1 MGYCSARCRVE
12 AWDSYHQAECRL
24 LDVLHCSGVGKHGL
38 LAFRTLIKVD
48 RQTLQVYAQDE
59 EEEEASNH
67 DDIEG
72 GTAAAA
78 AVYDSSDY
86 GTIHR
91 LVGNTSKRTVADL
104 FRRSVTAVYLTQLVR
119 HNRSK
124 DEDKDDDDDDD
135 QVLVAAALL
144 RLLQSYPCNAHE
156 VSQLLIPFGAASTV
170 GQARL
175 NEIGAAAMPVLSL
188 INHSCDPNVVRHCY
202 GDVLVVSVI
211 RPIRRGEEILDNYGY
226 HYATL
231 SMDERR
237 SKLRHQ
243 YFFDCACRACTQQW
257 PLYHD
262 ITRLRESHFEH
273 RPALRNL
280 VDALQADLESFMQL
294 TCSSAEDPKT
304 LNQVSWAGKFS
315 HYITVLE
322 QVRPVGEFNDAQ
334 EALKQSWALCATLMK
349 PIRP

>member
-1 MGYCSARCRVE
+1 MWQVGYCSARCRAE

-24 LDVLHCSGVGKHGL
+24 LDVLHRSGVGKHGL

-48 RQTLQVYAQDE
+48 GKALQVYAQDE
-59 EEEEASNH
+59 EEAPNH
-67 DDIEG
+67 DDIQG
-72 GTAAAA
+72 DT

-91 LVGNTSKRTVADL
+91 LVGNTTQRTVADL

-119 HNRSK
+119 HNRL
-124 DEDKDDDDDDD
+124 KDDEDD

-156 VSQLLIPFGAASTV
+156 VSQLLVPLGSGSSSTV

-211 RPIRRGEEILDNYGY
+211 RPIRQGEEILDNYGY

-237 SKLRHQ
+237 SKLRQQ
-243 YFFDCACRACTQQW
+243 YFFDCACSACTHQW

-262 ITRLRESHFEH
+262 ISRLSESQKK
-273 RPALRNL
+273 RLPG
-280 VDALQADLESFMQL
+280 VDALQSDLESFMQL
-294 TCSSAEDPKT
+294 TCSSAEDPNA

-322 QVRPVGEFNDAQ
+322 HVRPVGDFNDAQ
-334 EALKQSWALCATLMK
+334 EALKQSLALCATLMK